1 MRRFR
6 FAAYGTAFM
15 TFFGIGGCTAIGG
28 PSPPSRFYL
37 LAPLEPAS
45 GAGGGLSLGVGP
57 IRIAEYLDRPQIVT
71 RPGAHALEFA
81 EFDRWGE
88 PLSESVSRVLAA
100 NLGALLG
107 TDRVQ
112 RHPWRDARSIE
123 VRVELDVRR
132 FDGPLAG
139 PVELVTHWRVRRE
152 RDAVERISRLSEPL
166 QGSGYDALAAA
177 MSRVLHAL
185 SKEIATAIAAAP
197 GS

>member
-1 MRRFR
+1 M
-6 FAAYGTAFM
+6 
-15 TFFGIGGCTAIGG
+15 
-28 PSPPSRFYL
+28 
-37 LAPLEPAS
+37 
-45 GAGGGLSLGVGP
+45 GP

-112 RHPWRDARSIE
+112 RHPWRDARGID

-132 FDGPLAG
+132 FDAPLAG
-139 PVELVTHWRVRRE
+139 PVELEAHWRLRRD
-152 RDAVERISRLSEPL
+152 RDALERISRFREPL

-177 MSRVLHAL
+177 MSRALNAL
-185 SKEIATAIAAAP
+185 SKQIATAIASGP